1 MSLTVENVRRMMEE
15 LLVGYAL
22 VKKEQ
27 LLGTREEESEYSEE
41 SEEEESE
48 EEEEHAKKLKRIE
61 ETLWAL
67 EAQVNRI
74 AVMQEKRLGS
84 NVWERLDQPTSV

>member
-27 LLGTREEESEYSEE
+27 LLATEESEYSE
-41 SEEEESE
+41 SEYSE
-48 EEEEHAKKLKRIE
+48 EEEEHARKLKRIE
-61 ETLWAL
+61 EMLWAL
-67 EAQVNRI
+67 EVQVNRI
-74 AVMQEKRLGS
+74 AVMQEKRL
-84 NVWERLDQPTSV
+84 NWMKV

>member
-15 LLVGYAL
+15 LLVGYAW

-27 LLGTREEESEYSEE
+27 LLATEELEYSESEY
-41 SEEEESE
+41 SE

-61 ETLWAL
+61 EMLWAL
-67 EAQVNRI
+67 EVQVNRI
-74 AVMQEKRLGS
+74 AVMQEKRL
-84 NVWERLDQPTSV
+84 NWMKV

>member
-27 LLGTREEESEYSEE
+27 LLATEESEYSE
-41 SEEEESE
+41 SEYSE
-48 EEEEHAKKLKRIE
+48 EEEEHARKLKRIE

-74 AVMQEKRLGS
+74 AVMQEKRL
-84 NVWERLDQPTSV
+84 NWTKV